1 MTKNG
6 FIILLVAFVNLNAPD
21 VLAQTKVDEKTLSF
35 LKQFTSDYSKSFLDK
50 KPEVLGV
57 YYREDVRL
65 MPPFQR
71 TIVGKENLVSYN
83 KAFATRFDIQEYNR
97 AEVEVLDLG
106 SVVSEIGMFT
116 MKMKVKSTDKAYDLK
131 GKYLNL
137 WGKENGKLSLIAEA
151 WNYDHAIDF
160 YDQLKFKEIPNVDV
174 ALSSH
179 VNINN
184 NISFEL
190 AALNR
195 LMEATVSQQ
204 DAKIWCQFYSDEAI
218 VCQSGHIIS
227 KGKKEIDDFLIE
239 HCKELPIFEKL
250 DIRNDRIDHL
260 GNYVIEYAS
269 HIATVRNGDWSGV
282 GVGKD
287 LRIWRREKDGSLK
300 IFRHIGMYD

>member
-1 MTKNG
+1 MTKNVL
-6 FIILLVAFVNLNAPD
+6 IILLLAIVSVNAGEA
-21 VLAQTKVDEKTLSF
+21 VAQTTVNEKTRAF
-35 LKQFTSDYSKSFLDK
+35 LKQFTLDYTKNILDK
-50 KPEVLGV
+50 KPELLAL

-71 TIVGKENLVSYN
+71 TIVGKDNLVSYN
-83 KAFATRFDIQEYNR
+83 KAFANRFEIQDYNR
-97 AEVEVLDLG
+97 TDLEVLDLG
-106 SVVSEIGMFT
+106 SMVSEIGLFT
-116 MKMKVKSTDKAYDLK
+116 MKIKIKNSGKTYDLQ

-137 WGKENGKLSLIAEA
+137 WRHENEKLSLIVEA

-160 YDQLKFKEIPNVDV
+160 ADQLKFREIADVDV

-190 AALNR
+190 AAMNR
-195 LMEATVSQQ
+195 LMEAVVSQQ
-204 DAKIWCQFYSDEAI
+204 DARLWSQFYSDEVI
-218 VCQSGHIIS
+218 LCHSGHAMS
-227 KGKKEIDDFLIE
+227 KGKKEVDEFLVE
-239 HCKELPIFEKL
+239 HCRELPIFEKL

>member
-6 FIILLVAFVNLNAPD
+6 FMILLVAFVNLNAP
-21 VLAQTKVDEKTLSF
+21 VVSAQAKVDEKTLAF
-35 LKQFTSDYSKSFLDK
+35 LKQFTSDYSKSTLDK
-50 KPEVLGV
+50 KPEMLAV

-71 TIVGKENLVSYN
+71 TIMGKENLVSYS
-83 KAFATRFDIQEYNR
+83 KAFTDRFDIQDYNR
-97 AEVEVLDLG
+97 AEMEALDLG
-106 SVVSEIGMFT
+106 SMVSEIGMFT
-116 MKMKVKSTDKAYDLK
+116 MKMKAKSTGKAYDLK

-160 YDQLKFKEIPNVDV
+160 ADQLKFKDIPNVDV

-195 LMEATVSQQ
+195 LMEATISQQ
-204 DAKIWCQFYSDEAI
+204 DAKIWCQFYSDDAI
-218 VCQSGHIIS
+218 FCHSGHTIS
-227 KGKKEIDDFLIE
+227 KGKKEVDNFLIE
-239 HCKELPIFEKL
+239 HCNELPIFEKL

-260 GNYVIEYAS
+260 GTYVIEYAS

-300 IFRHIGMYD
+300 IFRHIGSYD

>member
-1 MTKNG
+1 MTKNR
-6 FIILLVAFVNLNAPD
+6 FIILLVAFVTLNAPD
-21 VLAQTKVDEKTLSF
+21 GLAQAKADERTLSF
-35 LKQFTSDYSKSFLDK
+35 LKQFTSDYNKNLLDK
-50 KPEVLGV
+50 KPEALGA

-71 TIVGKENLVSYN
+71 TIVGKENLVLYT
-83 KAFATRFDIQEYNR
+83 KAFVARFDIQEYNR
-97 AEVEVLDLG
+97 ADLEVLDLG
-106 SVVSEIGMFT
+106 AMVSEIGMFT
-116 MKMKVKSTDKAYDLK
+116 MKVKIKNTGKVYDLK

-137 WGKENGKLSLIAEA
+137 WGKENGKLSLITEA

-160 YDQLKFKEIPNVDV
+160 ADQLKFTEIPNVDV
-174 ALSSH
+174 ALSPH

-195 LMEATVSQQ
+195 LVEATVSQH
-204 DAKIWCQFYSDEAI
+204 DAKIWSLFYADDAI
-218 VCQSGHIIS
+218 LCHSGRAIS
-227 KGKKEIDDFLIE
+227 KGKKEVDDFLTE
-239 HCKELPIFEKL
+239 HCRELPIFEKL
-250 DIRNDRIDHL
+250 DVRNDRIDHL
-260 GNYVIEYAS
+260 GTYVIEYAS

-287 LRIWRREKDGSLK
+287 LRIWRREKDGTLK

>member
-6 FIILLVAFVNLNAPD
+6 FIILLVAFVNLNASD
-21 VLAQTKVDEKTLSF
+21 VWAQTKVDERTLSF
-35 LKQFTSDYSKSFLDK
+35 VKQFTSDYNKSFLDK
-50 KPEVLGV
+50 KPERLGV

-71 TIVGKENLVSYN
+71 TIVGKGNLVSYH
-83 KAFATRFDIQEYNR
+83 KAFATRFDIQEYDR
-97 AEVEVLDLG
+97 ADLEVLDLG
-106 SVVSEIGMFT
+106 SMVSEIGVFT
-116 MKMKVKSTDKAYDLK
+116 MKMKIKNTGKVYDLK

-137 WGKENGKLSLIAEA
+137 WGKENGKLSLITEA

-160 YDQLKFKEIPNVDV
+160 ADQLKFPEIPNVDV

-195 LMEATVSQQ
+195 LMESTVSQH
-204 DAKIWCQFYSDEAI
+204 DAKIWSQFYADEAV
-218 VCQSGHIIS
+218 VCHSGHIIS
-227 KGKKEIDDFLIE
+227 KGKKEVSDFLIE
-239 HCKELPIFEKL
+239 HCREFPIFEKL
-250 DIRNDRIDHL
+250 DVRNDRIDHL
-260 GNYVIEYAS
+260 GIYVIEYAS

-287 LRIWRREKDGSLK
+287 LRIWRREEDGSLK
-300 IFRHIGMYD
+300 IFRHIGSYD

>member
-1 MTKNG
+1 MTKKR
-6 FIILLVAFVNLNAPD
+6 FILLLVAFINLTALP
-21 VLAQTKVDEKTLSF
+21 VWAQTNVDEKTLAF
-35 LKQFTSDYSKSFLDK
+35 LKQVISDYNKSFLNK
-50 KPEVLGV
+50 KPEMLGT

-65 MPPFQR
+65 MPPFQK
-71 TIVGKENLVSYN
+71 TIVGRENLVAYN
-83 KAFATRFDIQEYNR
+83 KAFGNRFDILEYNR
-97 AEVEVLDLG
+97 TELEVLDLG
-106 SVVSEIGMFT
+106 SMVSEIGTFT
-116 MKMKVKSTDKAYDLK
+116 MKMKIRTTGKTYDLK

-137 WGKENGKLSLIAEA
+137 WGKENGKLSLMTEA
-151 WNYDHAIDF
+151 WNYDQAIDF
-160 YDQLKFKEIPNVDV
+160 TDQLKFKEIPNVDV

-179 VNINN
+179 VRINN

-195 LMEATVSQQ
+195 LLEATISQQ
-204 DAKIWCQFYSDEAI
+204 DAKIWSQVYSDDAI
-218 VCQSGHIIS
+218 LCHSGLALL
-227 KGKKEIDDFLIE
+227 KGKKEIDGFVIE
-239 HCKELPIFEKL
+239 HCRELPIFEKL

-300 IFRHIGMYD
+300 IFRHIGSYD

>member
-6 FIILLVAFVNLNAPD
+6 FIILFAAFISLNAPD
-21 VLAQTKVDEKTLSF
+21 VLAQAKADEKTLSF
-35 LKQFTSDYSKSFLDK
+35 LKQFTSDYNKNFLDK
-50 KPEVLGV
+50 KPEMLAT
-57 YYREDVRL
+57 YYRDDVRL

-71 TIVGKENLVSYN
+71 TIVGKENLVSYH
-83 KAFATRFDIQEYNR
+83 KAFTTRFDIQEYNR
-97 AEVEVLDLG
+97 ADMEVLDLG
-106 SVVSEIGMFT
+106 SMVSEIGMFT
-116 MKMKVKSTDKAYDLK
+116 MKMKIKSTGKVYDLK

-137 WGKENGKLSLIAEA
+137 WGKENGKLALITEA

-160 YDQLKFKEIPNVDV
+160 ADQLKFTEIPNVDV
-174 ALSSH
+174 ALSPH

-195 LMEATVSQQ
+195 LVEATVSQQ
-204 DAKIWCQFYSDEAI
+204 DAKIWSLFYSDDAI
-218 VCQSGHIIS
+218 LCHSGHSIS
-227 KGKKEIDDFLIE
+227 KGKKEVDDFLIE
-239 HCKELPIFEKL
+239 HCRELPIFEKL
-250 DIRNDRIDHL
+250 DVRNDRIDHL
-260 GNYVIEYAS
+260 GTYVIEYAS